1 MGLPSQPTTQSL
13 FLPVD
18 PLMLELLIIFLVVGF
33 VIYFLLRR
41 PIKFI
46 KYTFAFLGLILLGVI
61 GVMGFGMGVAYIAQL

>member
-1 MGLPSQPTTQSL
+1 M
-13 FLPVD
+13 PVD

-33 VIYFLLRR
+33 VIYFLLRH

-61 GVMGFGMGVAYIAQL
+61 GVMGFGLGVSYLATL

>member
-1 MGLPSQPTTQSL
+1 MGLPSQLTTQSL
-13 FLPVD
+13 LLPVD

-33 VIYFLLRR
+33 VIYFLLRH

-61 GVMGFGMGVAYIAQL
+61 GVMGFGLGVSYLATL